1 MDNQMVGFQTLFSK
15 EITRFLK
22 VGFQTIG
29 APVLTALRYLLIF
42 SNALRGRIE
51 VYPGSGIDYLQFL
64 VPGLAVMSLLQNA
77 FANTSSS
84 IAQSKMMGNIVFVL
98 LPPISHLEFF
108 LAYVLAAVVRGLIV
122 GFVVVFASLLFVALP
137 IENLVT
143 ILTFGFLGA
152 TMLGSLGLIAG
163 IWADKFDQIA
173 AFQNFVILPM
183 TFLSGV
189 FYSVHDL
196 PNFWQLVS
204 YLNPFFYLIDGFRAG
219 FFGVSDVDVLQSLI
233 IVSAVTFALSFG
245 CFLLIRAGYKLR
257 S

>member
-1 MDNQMVGFQTLFSK
+1 
-15 EITRFLK
+15 
-22 VGFQTIG
+22 
-29 APVLTALRYLLIF
+29 
-42 SNALRGRIE
+42 
-51 VYPGSGIDYLQFL
+51 
-64 VPGLAVMSLLQNA
+64 VMSLLQNA

-219 FFGVSDVDVLQSLI
+219 FFGVSDVDVFQSLI